1 MFNHGTN
8 HSKGVMILLNPKL
21 DCKIDNITQDRNG
34 RFIIA
39 KLTTDDS
46 HLILVNIYSP
56 NNVNQQVHFFK
67 DLQNQLQEHP
77 HDNIIIGGDFNC
89 ALTQRDKKGGNSV
102 TRKGPVINEINKL
115 CELYDLRDMWR
126 SINPDACQ
134 LQLMKVFDRNVY
146 FY

>member
-1 MFNHGTN
+1 MFNQGTN

-34 RFIIA
+34 RLKIA

-56 NNVNQQVHFFK
+56 NDVNQQVHFFK
-67 DLQNQLQEHP
+67 DLQNQLQEYP

-102 TRKGPVINEINKL
+102 TRKGPVINEI
-115 CELYDLRDMWR
+115 LR
-126 SINPDACQ
+126 
-134 LQLMKVFDRNVY
+134 
-146 FY
+146 